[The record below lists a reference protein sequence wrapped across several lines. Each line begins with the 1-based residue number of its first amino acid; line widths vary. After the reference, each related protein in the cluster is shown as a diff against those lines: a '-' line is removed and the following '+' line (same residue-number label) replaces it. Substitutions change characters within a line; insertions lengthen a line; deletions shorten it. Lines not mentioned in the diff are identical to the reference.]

1 MPRSIRFAFPMRWR
15 NPPCPNHRRFDRL
28 QISECVFFSLD
39 VQGWCSANGVELE
52 ISRTETKMKS
62 NIFAFSVSFCV
73 AMLTCGVGSAQEVK
87 TKTKPSE
94 AKASKAT
101 KDIVDTAVAADDFK
115 TLAKALKAADLVETL
130 KGKGPFTVFAPTD
143 AAFAKLPKETLADL
157 LKPANKAKLANI
169 LTYHVL
175 PKKKVGSDLSEMK
188 KAVTVQGSQLK
199 ITMKKG
205 KMMVGKA
212 HVGKS
217 DIMCSNGVI
226 HVIDTVLMPE

>member
-1 MPRSIRFAFPMRWR
+1 
-15 NPPCPNHRRFDRL
+15 
-28 QISECVFFSLD
+28 
-39 VQGWCSANGVELE
+39 
-52 ISRTETKMKS
+52 MKS
-62 NIFAFSVSFCV
+62 NILAFSVSFCV
-73 AMLTCGVGSAQEVK
+73 AMLTCGISTAQEVK
-87 TKTKPSE
+87 AEKKPPAAGSTAKTTPPA
-94 AKASKAT
+94 AKTGKAT
-101 KDIVDTAVAADDFK
+101 KDIVDTAVAAGDFK

-157 LKPANKAKLANI
+157 LKPANKAKLAKI

-188 KAVTVQGSQLK
+188 KAVTVQGSELK
-199 ITMKKG
+199 ITKKEG